1 MPAPG
6 VDLAADDAQVAAPLA
21 QAAAADADAERL
33 AAELP
38 PLPAPADGAA
48 AAEARRRGGGAAA
61 RLEASRRR
69 RAATAGREAEALE
82 RSEFDEQVAAMLLPL
97 RTLYVSADGDAVAA
111 QGAARARLSGDE
123 LLTTELI
130 VGGTFNNL
138 TAAQSAALC
147 SCLIAPQVEKVKRP
161 PPLPPELCDAVGEL
175 QQHATRLAA
184 AYADAGVAPSQY
196 GGDEIKYVAQY
207 SNGMVAM
214 VLAWCTGAPFSDLCE
229 MVDLFEGSIVRAVR
243 RLRELLDELKS
254 AAKAIGNDELYAKFG
269 DACDLVQRDIIFVNS
284 LYTA

>member
-1 MPAPG
+1 M
-6 VDLAADDAQVAAPLA
+6 
-21 QAAAADADAERL
+21 
-33 AAELP
+33 
-38 PLPAPADGAA
+38 
-48 AAEARRRGGGAAA
+48 
-61 RLEASRRR
+61 
-69 RAATAGREAEALE
+69 
-82 RSEFDEQVAAMLLPL
+82 
-97 RTLYVSADGDAVAA
+97 
-111 QGAARARLSGDE
+111 
-123 LLTTELI
+123 
-130 VGGTFNNL
+130 
-138 TAAQSAALC
+138 
-147 SCLIAPQVEKVKRP
+147 
-161 PPLPPELCDAVGEL
+161 
-175 QQHATRLAA
+175 AA

-214 VLAWCTGAPFSDLCE
+214 VLAWCTGSPFSDLCE

>member
-1 MPAPG
+1 
-6 VDLAADDAQVAAPLA
+6 
-21 QAAAADADAERL
+21 
-33 AAELP
+33 
-38 PLPAPADGAA
+38 
-48 AAEARRRGGGAAA
+48 
-61 RLEASRRR
+61 
-69 RAATAGREAEALE
+69 
-82 RSEFDEQVAAMLLPL
+82 MLQLL
-97 RTLYVSADGDAVAA
+97 RTLGYVSADGDAVVQLKGRCACEID
-111 QGAARARLSGDE
+111 SGDE

-214 VLAWCTGAPFSDLCE
+214 VLAWCTGSPFSDLCE